1 MQDRVV
7 KDITSIARAIIF
19 ILLIC
24 TIFIAKSLF
33 LILFLTILTL
43 IIIILSNYSVN
54 RYRKLLKKCAIWLLF
69 IPIIYIIIYNNTN
82 SILIF
87 AYKSMMVI
95 ALIDNFLYDITFGE
109 VHNIIYSIIYP
120 LKRTKFDIEEI
131 SFRMTVNLFFVKSM
145 LLSGNKIVNSQL
157 LKNKVNYNVKNF
169 LMPRLMIAINETTEL
184 EQSLIIKSYTL
195 NKDKNNINSDIM
207 VILFASLFIISVFKE
222 VIM

>member
-7 KDITSIARAIIF
+7 KDITSIARALIF

-69 IPIIYIIIYNNTN
+69 TPIIYIIIYNNAN

-87 AYKSMMVI
+87 AYKSIMVI

-131 SFRMTVNLFFVKSM
+131 SFRMTINIFFAKSL

-169 LMPRLMIAINETTEL
+169 LMPILMIAINETTEL

-207 VILFASLFIISVFKE
+207 VILFTSLFIISVFKE